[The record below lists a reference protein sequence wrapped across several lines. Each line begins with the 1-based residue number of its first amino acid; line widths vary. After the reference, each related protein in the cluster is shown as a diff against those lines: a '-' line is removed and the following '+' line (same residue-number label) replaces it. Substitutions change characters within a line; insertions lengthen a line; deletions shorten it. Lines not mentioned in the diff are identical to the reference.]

1 MTMSL
6 SLMARSSM
14 RSLSFG
20 VVAMVFLAAGCN
32 SGPKSAQTDKPIE
45 VIVTTPITD
54 EITDYQ
60 DFTGRLDAQKTVE
73 IRARVSGYV
82 TQVPFKEGD
91 LVREGDLLFQI
102 DPLPYDAD
110 LNQAEANLRVAETDA
125 KLTEKIAVRGQRL
138 IGSGSL
144 SREEYEQNVAAME
157 KSQATVAAM
166 KAARDRARLYKDYTR
181 VTSPLSGRVSRR
193 FVDPGNLV
201 NADMTLLTTIVS
213 QDPMYAYFDVDERT
227 YLDLLDAASANPSS
241 QTSDLQFPVLLR
253 LANEEKF
260 SRAGTVD
267 FVDNRVNAGTGT
279 IRMRGIF
286 QNPSGYLK
294 SGLFVRIRL
303 PIGDPYK
310 ALLIPDEALLS
321 DQGKKYLYVVD
332 DKNTV
337 VYRSVKLGQ
346 ALEGL
351 RVIKE
356 GLSPGE
362 RVIVS
367 GMQRVRPDPNVQ
379 VQAKMRPPPQRPE
392 SPLGKLLSSSRPS
405 VAKKPANAD
414 SKKPADKEATKPGEP
429 AAGGN

>member
-6 SLMARSSM
+6 PFMARCSPT
-14 RSLSFG
+14 SLG
-20 VVAMVFLAAGCN
+20 VAALLLLAAGCN
-32 SGPKSAQTDKPIE
+32 PAPKSAQADKLAE
-45 VIVTTPITD
+45 VVVTTPISD
-54 EITDYQ
+54 EVTDYQ
-60 DFTGRLDAQKTVE
+60 DFTGRLDAKETVE
-73 IRARVSGYV
+73 IRARVSGYLKEFY
-82 TQVPFKEGD
+82 FKEGD
-91 LVREGDLLFQI
+91 FVSKDAPLFQI

-110 LNQAEANLRVAETDA
+110 LNQAEANLKVAETEA
-125 KLTEKIAVRGQRL
+125 KLMEKIAARGQRL

-144 SREEYEQNVAAME
+144 SREEYEQNVAAMD
-157 KSQATVAAM
+157 KAQATVAAM

-181 VTSPLSGRVSRR
+181 VASPINGRVSRR
-193 FVDPGNLV
+193 FVDPGNLI

-227 YLDLLDAASANPSS
+227 YLDLMDTSNGTPSS
-241 QTSDLQFPVLLR
+241 QSPGLQFPVLMR

-260 SRAGTVD
+260 SRSGTVD

-286 QNPSGYLK
+286 QNPTGYLQ

-321 DQGKKYLYVVD
+321 DQGKKYLYIVD

-356 GLSPGE
+356 GLAPGE

-367 GMQRVRPDPNVQ
+367 GMQRVRPSVE
-379 VQAKMRPPPQRPE
+379 VQAKMQPPPQRPA
-392 SPLGKLLSSSRPS
+392 SPLGKLLSVSRPS
-405 VAKKPANAD
+405 SIAKKAGNAED
-414 SKKPADKEATKPGEP
+414 KKQVNKETSKPGDP